1 MDEHAASLILQ
12 GANLALYASSLVMRI
27 YSSERNAL
35 SIHEAVIPPLGRCKD
50 SVVGVIVLDGYPM
63 RLRVVFECHLGG
75 FGFIAVLTLH
85 EMHIAE
91 IRVMIH
97 EYAGVAVP
105 LPGEKAAHLCNYT
118 WSC

>member
-35 SIHEAVIPPLGRCKD
+35 SVHEAVIPPLGRCKD

-75 FGFIAVLTLH
+75 FGFIAVLTFH

-91 IRVMIH
+91 VRVMIH
-97 EYAGVAVP
+97 EDTGVAVP
-105 LPGEKAAHLCNYT
+105 LSGEESAHLRNYT
-118 WSC
+118 GS